1 MNLFDTLPGS
11 FFNCLAS
18 GSTNR
23 VYADCLLLIYH
34 EYDREITYR
43 IPRSQ
48 VRDALAVYLMEHQV
62 EKLEDEPE
70 ENTNSNEMANAVI
83 RRFCSREV
91 GWLEEDIDDATYEK
105 HIMMTEQGV
114 VLAEFL
120 QQLMKPER
128 EEFSSYI
135 FNVYNILKDPD
146 QWENDPYINGLRA
159 VYRNAKLLSKAL
171 KRLATFIKKIIERM
185 VQEETMESLTENILE
200 YCEGDFIKEYA
211 RLTKQQNIHIYRSY
225 IRLRLEEIQNDAALL
240 ELLAKGCRL
249 EENRSLEESKGVVQ
263 DMLHTIRQFFTE
275 EYDEIMRDIKHKITV
290 YLQLAIGRARFIR
303 NRSRDIRG
311 NVEQTIRILTEE
323 MDDLGWKDELPEEMN
338 PLFDLESNEFLDLES
353 IRYPRKNQHIAKASQ
368 VEVEEMTEEDI
379 ERARLAHE
387 REAENPYSKEKMK
400 SYVEHVMGNRTEVS
414 SDDLPLESKNELLS
428 ALSAVAYGR
437 ENGFEI
443 RVEDGYMEMQQ
454 MLIRRFTIEKE
465 EKNE

>member
-70 ENTNSNEMANAVI
+70 ENTNYNEMANAVI

-211 RLTKQQNIHIYRSY
+211 RLTKQQNIHIYDELESTNQTAKKEAMIGKAGHGAFVIARSQTAGRGRRGREFYSPADAGLY
-225 IRLRLEEIQNDAALL
+225 ISVILKPQGTLQDSLLITTAAAVAVYRAVAQICGIQL
-240 ELLAKGCRL
+240 
-249 EENRSLEESKGVVQ
+249 
-263 DMLHTIRQFFTE
+263 
-275 EYDEIMRDIKHKITV
+275 DIKWVNDLFYKGKKV
-290 YLQLAIGRARFIR
+290 CG
-303 NRSRDIRG
+303 
-311 NVEQTIRILTEE
+311 ILTEAVT
-323 MDDLGWKDELPEEMN
+323 D
-338 PLFDLESNEFLDLES
+338 FESGNIEF
-353 IRYPRKNQHIAKASQ
+353 
-368 VEVEEMTEEDI
+368 V
-379 ERARLAHE
+379 
-387 REAENPYSKEKMK
+387 
-400 SYVEHVMGNRTEVS
+400 VS
-414 SDDLPLESKNELLS
+414 LL
-428 ALSAVAYGR
+428 LNMV
-437 ENGFEI
+437 I
-443 RVEDGYMEMQQ
+443 
-454 MLIRRFTIEKE
+454 
-465 EKNE
+465 

>member
-70 ENTNSNEMANAVI
+70 ENTNYNEMANAVI

-146 QWENDPYINGLRA
+146 QKMIPISTG
-159 VYRNAKLLSKAL
+159 
-171 KRLATFIKKIIERM
+171 F
-185 VQEETMESLTENILE
+185 
-200 YCEGDFIKEYA
+200 GP
-211 RLTKQQNIHIYRSY
+211 
-225 IRLRLEEIQNDAALL
+225 
-240 ELLAKGCRL
+240 
-249 EENRSLEESKGVVQ
+249 
-263 DMLHTIRQFFTE
+263 FTG
-275 EYDEIMRDIKHKITV
+275 TP
-290 YLQLAIGRARFIR
+290 
-303 NRSRDIRG
+303 S
-311 NVEQTIRILTEE
+311 
-323 MDDLGWKDELPEEMN
+323 
-338 PLFDLESNEFLDLES
+338 SS
-353 IRYPRKNQHIAKASQ
+353 PR
-368 VEVEEMTEEDI
+368 
-379 ERARLAHE
+379 R
-387 REAENPYSKEKMK
+387 
-400 SYVEHVMGNRTEVS
+400 
-414 SDDLPLESKNELLS
+414 
-428 ALSAVAYGR
+428 
-437 ENGFEI
+437 
-443 RVEDGYMEMQQ
+443 
-454 MLIRRFTIEKE
+454 
-465 EKNE
+465 

>member
-18 GSTNR
+18 GSSNR
-23 VYADCLLLIYH
+23 IYADCLLLIYH

-48 VRDALAVYLMEHQV
+48 VRDALAVYLMEHQI
-62 EKLEDEPE
+62 EH
-70 ENTNSNEMANAVI
+70 
-83 RRFCSREV
+83 
-91 GWLEEDIDDATYEK
+91 LEEDIDDATYEK
-105 HIMMTEQGV
+105 HIIMTEQGV
-114 VLAEFL
+114 LLSEFL

-146 QWENDPYINGLRA
+146 QWEDDPYINGLRA

-240 ELLAKGCRL
+240 EKMAEGCSL
-249 EENRSLEESKGVVQ
+249 EENRSKEESRAQVQ

-275 EYDEIMRDIKHKITV
+275 DYDEIMRDIKHKITV

-323 MDDLGWKDELPEEMN
+323 MDDLGWKDDLPEEMN
-338 PLFDLESNEFLDLES
+338 PLFDLESNEFLDLDS
-353 IRYPRKNQHIAKASQ
+353 IRYPRKNQRIAKASQ
-368 VEVEEMTEEDI
+368 VEVEDMTEEDI
-379 ERARLAHE
+379 ERARLAQE

-400 SYVEHVMGNRTEVS
+400 SYVEQVMGSRKELS
-414 SDDLPLESKNELLS
+414 SDDLPLDSKNELLS
-428 ALSAVAYGR
+428 ALSAVAYGK

-443 RVEDGYMEMQQ
+443 RVEEGYMELQQ

>member
-70 ENTNSNEMANAVI
+70 ENTNYNEMANAVI

-185 VQEETMESLTENILE
+185 VQEETMESLTGNILE

-211 RLTKQQNIHIYRSY
+211 RLTKQQNIHI
-225 IRLRLEEIQNDAALL
+225 LCAAPHL
-240 ELLAKGCRL
+240 
-249 EENRSLEESKGVVQ
+249 
-263 DMLHTIRQFFTE
+263 
-275 EYDEIMRDIKHKITV
+275 
-290 YLQLAIGRARFIR
+290 
-303 NRSRDIRG
+303 
-311 NVEQTIRILTEE
+311 
-323 MDDLGWKDELPEEMN
+323 
-338 PLFDLESNEFLDLES
+338 
-353 IRYPRKNQHIAKASQ
+353 
-368 VEVEEMTEEDI
+368 
-379 ERARLAHE
+379 
-387 REAENPYSKEKMK
+387 
-400 SYVEHVMGNRTEVS
+400 
-414 SDDLPLESKNELLS
+414 
-428 ALSAVAYGR
+428 
-437 ENGFEI
+437 
-443 RVEDGYMEMQQ
+443 
-454 MLIRRFTIEKE
+454 
-465 EKNE
+465 

>member
-70 ENTNSNEMANAVI
+70 ENTNYNEMANAVI

-303 NRSRDIRG
+303 
-311 NVEQTIRILTEE
+311 E
-323 MDDLGWKDELPEEMN
+323 PE
-338 PLFDLESNEFLDLES
+338 P
-353 IRYPRKNQHIAKASQ
+353 RHPRKCGA
-368 VEVEEMTEEDI
+368 DD
-379 ERARLAHE
+379 
-387 REAENPYSKEKMK
+387 PYSDG
-400 SYVEHVMGNRTEVS
+400 GN
-414 SDDLPLESKNELLS
+414 
-428 ALSAVAYGR
+428 G
-437 ENGFEI
+437 
-443 RVEDGYMEMQQ
+443 
-454 MLIRRFTIEKE
+454 
-465 EKNE
+465 

>member
-1 MNLFDTLPGS
+1 MTGS
-11 FFNCLAS
+11 
-18 GSTNR
+18 
-23 VYADCLLLIYH
+23 
-34 EYDREITYR
+34 ITYR

-48 VRDALAVYLMEHQV
+48 VRDALAVYLMEHQI
-62 EKLEDEPE
+62 EHLEEEPE
-70 ENTNSNEMANAVI
+70 ENTNYNELANGVI

-105 HIMMTEQGV
+105 HIIMTEQGV
-114 VLAEFL
+114 LLSEFL

-146 QWENDPYINGLRA
+146 QWEDDPYINGLRA

-240 ELLAKGCRL
+240 EKMADGCSL
-249 EENRSLEESKGVVQ
+249 EENRSKEESRAQVQ

-275 EYDEIMRDIKHKITV
+275 DYDEIMRDIKHKITV

-323 MDDLGWKDELPEEMN
+323 MDDLGWKDDLPEEMN
-338 PLFDLESNEFLDLES
+338 PLFDLESNEFLDLDS
-353 IRYPRKNQHIAKASQ
+353 SAIRGKTSGSPKLPRWKWRI
-368 VEVEEMTEEDI
+368 
-379 ERARLAHE
+379 
-387 REAENPYSKEKMK
+387 
-400 SYVEHVMGNRTEVS
+400 
-414 SDDLPLESKNELLS
+414 
-428 ALSAVAYGR
+428 
-437 ENGFEI
+437 
-443 RVEDGYMEMQQ
+443 
-454 MLIRRFTIEKE
+454 
-465 EKNE
+465 